1 MIRILHNHKVCVIL
15 ITLSH
20 KNELIMETDPLDNII
35 NAEQLNGQNLGMML
49 NMIRIFADG
58 ANGYDELFKII
69 QAVSLFFL
77 FYLLHYDQV
86 PFHCIVNVNLMQ
98 MQCNNQFNFLILN
111 LPSLLRIKK
120 FPFISNVSFSVDSI
134 L

>member
-20 KNELIMETDPLDNII
+20 TNQLIMETDPLDNII

-49 NMIRIFADG
+49 NMIRIFAEDTHE
-58 ANGYDELFKII
+58 NDVFKINSSNKF
-69 QAVSLFFL
+69 V
-77 FYLLHYDQV
+77 
-86 PFHCIVNVNLMQ
+86 
-98 MQCNNQFNFLILN
+98 FLIL
-111 LPSLLRIKK
+111 
-120 FPFISNVSFSVDSI
+120 SFS